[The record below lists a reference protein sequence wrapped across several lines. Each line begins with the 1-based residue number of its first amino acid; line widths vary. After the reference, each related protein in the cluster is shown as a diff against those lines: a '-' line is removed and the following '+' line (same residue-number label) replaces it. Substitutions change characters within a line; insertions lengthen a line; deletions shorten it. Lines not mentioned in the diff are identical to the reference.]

1 MQKSVFQML
10 LDVKAKGTNNIRKL
24 GNSLQGV
31 QGQAKNLAMSFNSMV
46 GPLAAIAGIAGGAAL
61 TRGIFGSTAQLQSQ
75 AKSLEVLTGSAETT
89 AQILKEIRAFGAAT
103 PFQVKDLIDV
113 TKKLKAFGIETDDLV
128 ETTRR
133 LGDVAGATGADLDGI
148 ATAFGQIRAKGKFSQ
163 EENLQLLERGVD
175 LTTELKK
182 MYGLSGDELAKAMS
196 KGQISFEAANVA
208 LRRLTNE
215 GGEYF
220 GGAVSQSETLN
231 GKLST
236 MLDAFNNLGINIG
249 TVLEPAFKG
258 FLDTTI
264 RVVTVINSMF
274 TEENIKKAQEFIGTL
289 LNNLPSVVN
298 ITKTLLKVT
307 AAYAGV
313 LVGITAGKF
322 FTVLLANMGKLLKV
336 TRALLSLEKLKL
348 GVLKAQAVLQA
359 ALSGAIKIKGQ
370 PLLTVLLAG
379 GTGVAAFAG
388 LSALVDNIVDTI
400 QDKFNDAAGSVDLTA
415 LLGGD
420 LKVPAL
426 QLATGGTG
434 GTGGASTATGAIG
447 RGLASTGQVMNMLAG
462 LREEERLLNATL
474 EGKREEVELDIKIEN
489 LTKGLTPELAAHV
502 EEIVRGNAGIQD
514 RINQQEELNNKTD
527 KYKITLDQV
536 KDTLANQMTNAIEGL
551 IDGTKTLG
559 ESLSG
564 LLRTFA
570 SMFLRSGIGS
580 LVSNIFP
587 SAKGNVFAQNG
598 IVPYAKGG
606 YIGRPTMALMGE
618 AGPEAVLPLR
628 RGRGGRLGVE
638 TSGGS
643 VGNVTVNVDAS
654 GSAVEGDTSQA
665 AQLGKMLGAAV
676 QAELVKQKRPGGLLA
691 S

>member
-10 LDVKAKGTNNIRKL
+10 LDVKTRGSNNIRRL
-24 GNSLQGV
+24 GRDLQGV
-31 QGQAKNLAMSFNSMV
+31 QGKAKNLASSFT
-46 GPLAAIAGIAGGAAL
+46 GLTKPLIALAGIGGGAAL
-61 TRGIFGSTAQLQSQ
+61 VTSIFGSRAELESQTRSLQ
-75 AKSLEVLTGSAETT
+75 VLTGSAEKTK
-89 AQILKEIRAFGAAT
+89 QIVGEIKAFGAAT
-103 PFQVKDLIDV
+103 PFQVRDLINV
-113 TKKLKAFGIETDDLV
+113 TKKLKAFGIETDSLV
-128 ETTRR
+128 DTTKR
-133 LGDVAGATGADLDGI
+133 LGDIAGATGADLDGI

-196 KGQISFEAANVA
+196 KGQISFEAANQA
-208 LRRLTNE
+208 LITLTNQ
-215 GGEYF
+215 GGQYF
-220 GGAVSQSETLN
+220 GGAVAQADTLN

-236 MLDAFNNLGINIG
+236 LQDAFVTLGQNIG
-249 TVLEPAFKG
+249 KVLEPLFKG
-258 FLDTTI
+258 ILDFVTFLTNKL
-264 RVVTVINSMF
+264 NSLF
-274 TEENIKKAQEFIGTL
+274 EEAD
-289 LNNLPSVVN
+289 
-298 ITKTLLKVT
+298 ITNQALKEVQ
-307 AAYAGV
+307 GG
-313 LVGITAGKF
+313 L
-322 FTVLLANMGKLLKV
+322 
-336 TRALLSLEKLKL
+336 TRAQFFRKAGAKEELEAAKERIR
-348 GVLKAQAVLQA
+348 GQRRSAAVE
-359 ALSGAIKIKGQ
+359 
-370 PLLTVLLAG
+370 TVQFTPALLAG
-379 GTGVAAFAG
+379 TAA
-388 LSALVDNIVDTI
+388 SN
-400 QDKFNDAAGSVDLTA
+400 
-415 LLGGD
+415 
-420 LKVPAL
+420 
-426 QLATGGTG
+426 
-434 GTGGASTATGAIG
+434 ASTKATKETVQ
-447 RGLASTGQVMNMLAG
+447 ASDQMRQILEQINVARVAGNEFQLAG
-462 LREEERLLNATL
+462 LEFDREMLRIQEE
-474 EGKREEVELDIKIEN
+474 
-489 LTKGLTPELAAHV
+489 GLTGNNLAIAQSSALADFDLK
-502 EEIVRGNAGIQD
+502 R
-514 RINQQEELNNKTD
+514 QQLLSGTTEKQKELNKETD

-536 KDTLANQMTNAIEGL
+536 KDTLANQMTSAIEGL

-559 ESLSG
+559 QSLSG

-580 LVSNIFP
+580 LVGNIFP

-654 GSAVEGDTSQA
+654 GSSVEGDSDQA